1 MAQPKKK
8 ESQASP
14 VGHAMIGDTLGISIL
29 QCDLAEEIQSLHK
42 EVAWLQGQG
51 LVQKPL

>member
-29 QCDLAEEIQSLHK
+29 QCDLLRKYKAYTKKPLGCREQD
-42 EVAWLQGQG
+42 